1 MARRNE
7 LEKVIAEL
15 KSEMA
20 WWDAELEAADV
31 EDATEWER
39 FPEMER
45 VMYALAE
52 RMVEWESLVDDPE
65 AAAETAEIDEL
76 MEFVEIAEENALAE
90 LAAFGFTAPGFKRH
104 MWEFDPD
111 EVVCF
116 YEYDAIYDE
125 DGHFLDYEGGCWP
138 EGAHPWLY
146 ELL

>member
-1 MARRNE
+1 MARKST
-7 LEKVIAEL
+7 LERVIAEL
-15 KSEMA
+15 KAELA
-20 WWDAELEAADV
+20 YYDAELEAAGI

-52 RMVEWESLVDDPE
+52 RMVELESLRESD
-65 AAAETAEIDEL
+65 DEL
-76 MEFVEIAEENALAE
+76 LEAVALAE
-90 LAAFGFTAPGFKRH
+90 ESALAEIAAFGFTAPGYRRE

-116 YEYDAIYDE
+116 YEYDRIYDDEGYDLGFE
-125 DGHFLDYEGGCWP
+125 DGCWP
-138 EGAHPWLY
+138 DERVLY